1 LIATARN
8 PSLGIAAAQRLGPTR
23 GGRRWMTIIG
33 GTATTAALHGTAD
46 EAMPG
51 MKSIG
56 LVTTTATEGTRGT
69 RLRQGLGPGN
79 ATRSV
84 LGTTTLTATERST
97 ETDET
102 TEAETETETDPERAT
117 TEIMAVPRLGMT
129 GQTNT
134 PAQRL
139 LINDT
144 PRTLKYNLL
153 PAQEQT
159 ATKNL
164 TRTPNTTQASQIV
177 KSLSGV

>member
-1 LIATARN
+1 MIATASN

-23 GGRRWMTIIG
+23 GGRRWMTFIG

-102 TEAETETETDPERAT
+102 TEAETETGPERTT
-117 TEIMAVPRLGMT
+117 TEIMAVPRLGMI

-139 LINDT
+139 LTNDT

-159 ATKNL
+159 VTKNL

-177 KSLSGV
+177 KSFSGV

>member
-1 LIATARN
+1 
-8 PSLGIAAAQRLGPTR
+8 
-23 GGRRWMTIIG
+23 MTFIG
-33 GTATTAALHGTAD
+33 GTATTAAIHGTAD
-46 EAMPG
+46 AAMPG

-56 LVTTTATEGTRGT
+56 LATITATEGIRGT
-69 RLRQGLGPGN
+69 RLRRGLGRGN
-79 ATRSV
+79 AIRSV

-102 TEAETETETDPERAT
+102 TETETETDPERAT

-134 PAQRL
+134 PGQRL

-159 ATKNL
+159 ATKSP
-164 TRTPNTTQASQIV
+164 TKTPSTTQASQIV
-177 KSLSGV
+177 KSFSGV